1 MKLRFRN
8 NSVRLRLNQREVEK
22 IAAGSPLEEQV
33 AFPEGKVFSYILETV
48 PEAEPDVSFKHGVIR
63 VCAPALTIKEWA
75 ANESIGIYFDFPV
88 SASVLKVAI
97 EKDLECTDGP
107 PEERDPNAFP
117 RRVGKNC

>member
-48 PEAEPDVSFKHGVIR
+48 PGAEPDISFKHGVIR
-63 VCAPALTIKEWA
+63 VCAPDPTIKAWA
-75 ANESIGIYFDFPV
+75 TSESIGIYFEFPV
-88 SASVLKVAI
+88 SDSILKVAI

-107 PEERDPNAFP
+107 AAERDPNAFP
-117 RRVGKNC
+117 RRAGKNC